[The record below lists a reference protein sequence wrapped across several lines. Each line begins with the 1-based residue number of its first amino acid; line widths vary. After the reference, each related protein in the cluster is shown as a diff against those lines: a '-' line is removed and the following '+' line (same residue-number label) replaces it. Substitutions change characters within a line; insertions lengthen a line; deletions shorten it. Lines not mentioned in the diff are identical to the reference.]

1 MAKFPEADKRLFDK
15 VFVCK
20 TCKTKRKAPVLKVLA
35 GRIKCRNCG
44 AKKLRVKRK
53 K

>member
-1 MAKFPEADKRLFDK
+1 MAKFPEADARIFSS

-20 TCKTKRKAPVLKVLA
+20 TCKSKRKAPVLKVLA

-44 AKKLRVKRK
+44 AKKLRVKKRK
-53 K
+53 

>member
-1 MAKFPEADKRLFDK
+1 MGKFAEADARKFSS

-20 TCKTKRKAPVLKVLA
+20 VCKTKRKAPVLKVLA

-44 AKKLRVKRK
+44 SKKLRVKRK

>member
-1 MAKFPEADKRLFDK
+1 MAKFPEADSRLFNR

-20 TCKTKRKAPVLKVLA
+20 VCKSKRKAPVLKVLA

-44 AKKLRVKRK
+44 MKKLRVKRK